1 MREPLFPEDFNDF
14 WNDLLCKSS
23 KIPLNET
30 CEKIELRSSSKTD
43 VSLVHYDSID
53 NIRIA
58 GWYCL
63 PHNTT
68 SSKKKSQLL
77 FICQVTLVNQ
87 KYQLIKLW
95 MATQHLV

>member
-1 MREPLFPEDFNDF
+1 MREPLFPKDFNVF
-14 WNDLLCKSS
+14 WNDLLYKSS

-63 PHNTT
+63 PHTT
-68 SSKKKSQLL
+68 SKKKKSQRL
-77 FICQVTLVNQ
+77 FICQVILVNQ
-87 KYQLIKLW
+87 KYQLIILL
-95 MATQHLV
+95 MAMQHLV

>member
-1 MREPLFPEDFNDF
+1 MREPLFPEDFNVF
-14 WNDLLCKSS
+14 WNDLLYKSS
-23 KIPLNET
+23 EIPLNET
-30 CEKIELRSSSKTD
+30 FEKIELRSSSKTD

-53 NIRIA
+53 NTRIA

-63 PHNTT
+63 PNNTT

-87 KYQLIKLW
+87 K
-95 MATQHLV
+95 